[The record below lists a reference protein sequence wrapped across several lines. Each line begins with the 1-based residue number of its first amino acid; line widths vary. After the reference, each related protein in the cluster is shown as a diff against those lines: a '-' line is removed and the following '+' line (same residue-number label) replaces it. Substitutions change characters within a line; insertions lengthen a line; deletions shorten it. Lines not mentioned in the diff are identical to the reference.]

1 MLLPESGFAL
11 LSGTPATVIR
21 CADSGRE
28 VHGFFCAG
36 CGTRLFDRFPA
47 LPGVMVLKAG
57 TLDDTAGLHPVA
69 QFWTSRRQHWVA
81 LPPDQPLDA
90 RQPDGFDAVLA
101 RYRAR
106 RAEDRQSAGRERV
119 CKYG

>member
-1 MLLPESGFAL
+1 MLLPDSGFAL
-11 LSGTPATVIR
+11 LRGTPATVIWR
-21 CADSGRE
+21 ADSGRE

-69 QFWTSRRQHWVA
+69 QFWTSRRQDWVA
-81 LPPDQPLDA
+81 LPPDQLLDSRPQA
-90 RQPDGFDAVLA
+90 GFDA
-101 RYRAR
+101 
-106 RAEDRQSAGRERV
+106 DRKSVVEGKRV
-119 CKYG
+119 SVRFDLGGALNI